1 MLCVVDTSV
10 WVDFFNGRRTD
21 KTKLLQFIIEKNIDL
36 AYTGVILTEV
46 LMGFRQEKNL
56 QTAKDLF
63 GKLIYLDT
71 GLTTYAYAAEIY
83 RKARKRGVTI
93 RSTID
98 CLISATVIQ
107 NKAYLLENDRDF
119 VNISKFSDLKLISRM

>member
-1 MLCVVDTSV
+1 MLCVVDSSV

-21 KTKLLQFIIEKNIDL
+21 GTKLLQLIIAKNIDL

-46 LMGFRQEKNL
+46 LMGFNQEKNL
-56 QTAKDLF
+56 QTARGLF

-71 GLTTYAYAAEIY
+71 SLTTYAHAAEIY
-83 RKARKRGVTI
+83 RKARKKGVAI
-93 RSTID
+93 RRTID
-98 CLISATVIQ
+98 CLISATAIQ

-119 VNISKFSDLKLISRM
+119 VKISKFSDLKLISRS